1 MSQGGNL
8 YKLSGG
14 VPSEPNFDIAL
25 RGYKKD
31 QVDSFIRNLETEL
44 AALAAERDHAYAQL
58 HALAVQVNQMQTEL
72 RQQSAN
78 NNPPIAY
85 QPTHGN

>member
-1 MSQGGNL
+1 MSRGGNL

-31 QVDSFIRNLETEL
+31 QVDSFIHGLETEL

-58 HALAVQVNQMQTEL
+58 HRRLNASVTRTQCVGP
-72 RQQSAN
+72 RSGG
-78 NNPPIAY
+78 P
-85 QPTHGN
+85 G